1 MARRW
6 APFLL
11 VVLLSCALPCCSGK
25 QTVHDD
31 LNPAQPVM
39 PITVPSTNS
48 TPIIISVP
56 STNPT
61 ITIPSLNP
69 LPTPITAPSMVN
81 PSISPAPVTYPLP
94 TPSTSAPTASIIIPV
109 TSPSTVPTSPPATN
123 PTTNPI
129 VPAFSMSPPG
139 PTTVPVVSGQ
149 QVWCVAKA
157 GSAQP
162 ALQNALDY
170 ACGIGG
176 ADCSAIQPSGSCYYP
191 NTLDAHASY
200 AFNSYY
206 RRSPA
211 PSSCDFGG
219 AALLVNVN
227 PSKNEYPL
235 IIHLFMYFQVDVVK
249 ICNVCIFPF
258 AGSESCVLASSMLLP
273 SSSVAGYNPA
283 LTTPTTSST
292 SPITPT
298 TLSGSGSSVL
308 NPGGSGS
315 SSSGFGSDIADTS
328 NCWRTISPNW
338 WSLAASFS
346 VIAFAYI
353 KGIVLETE

>member
-6 APFLL
+6 APLLL

-39 PITVPSTNS
+39 PITVPSTNP

-69 LPTPITAPSMVN
+69 LSTPITAPSMVN

-94 TPSTSAPTASIIIPV
+94 TPSTSAPTASIITPV
-109 TSPSTVPTSPPATN
+109 TSPSTFPTSPPATN

-206 RRSPA
+206 QRSPA

-219 AALLVNVN
+219 AAVLVNVN
-227 PSKNEYPL
+227 PS
-235 IIHLFMYFQVDVVK
+235 
-249 ICNVCIFPF
+249 
-258 AGSESCVLASSMLLP
+258 SESCVLASSMLLP

-338 WSLAASFS
+338 WSLAALFS
-346 VIAFAYI
+346 VLAFAYI

>member
-227 PSKNEYPL
+227 PS
-235 IIHLFMYFQVDVVK
+235 
-249 ICNVCIFPF
+249 
-258 AGSESCVLASSMLLP
+258 SESCVLASSMLLP

-292 SPITPT
+292 SPTTPT